1 MKFSGQGENGKS
13 EEKRYIFGG
22 SLGKPLDFFLF
33 LIQTRVS
40 VAK

>member
-1 MKFSGQGENGKS
+1 MKSSGQGENGNS
-13 EEKRYIFGG
+13 EEKTYIFEG
-22 SLGKPLDFFLF
+22 SLSKPLDFFLF